1 MASCCRTAELPARFL
16 SFSAVRFASRRGVE
30 AVPQPTAGKEKGTN
44 TEQYQPTIYCLL
56 HAISLT
62 PLRLLALGT
71 RHPRT
76 LRILVLLRLPVVV
89 VVVVAPQAARSVD
102 VNMPHNSHR
111 GWQPSPPRQTRLAI
125 RLLRQIG

>member
-71 RHPRT
+71 RHLRT
-76 LRILVLLRLPVVV
+76 LRILVPVRLAVV

-102 VNMPHNSHR
+102 VNTPHNSHR
-111 GWQPSPPRQTRLAI
+111 AWRPSPPRQTRLAI
-125 RLLRQIG
+125 RLLRQTW